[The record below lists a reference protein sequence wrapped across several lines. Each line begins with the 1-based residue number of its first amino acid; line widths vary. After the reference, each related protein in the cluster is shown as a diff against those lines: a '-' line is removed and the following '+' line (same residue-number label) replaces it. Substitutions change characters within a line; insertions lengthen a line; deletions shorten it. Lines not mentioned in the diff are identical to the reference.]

1 MDDLLR
7 DHEIICKLVEIVIV
21 TNLQLQEL
29 YMDLLILLYLNQA
42 NE

>member
-1 MDDLLR
+1 VDDLLK
-7 DHEIICKLVEIVIV
+7 DHEIIYKLVEIVIV
-21 TNLQLQEL
+21 ANLQLLDL